1 MLSSE
6 IQGKEVIGS
15 MGDKLGVVH
24 DVQFDEKGWSVI
36 AIGVE
41 LEKEVA
47 EEHNMGRRF
56 RKTEVLIN
64 VKYIQAVGD
73 KVVLTGS
80 KKDLLQLIGSSS
92 G

>member
-1 MLSSE
+1 
-6 IQGKEVIGS
+6 